1 MNTKQ
6 VGDISQIKVM
16 TRLLQK
22 EYSVSVPFGDNQRYD
37 LIFDDGNLKKV
48 QCKTGRI
55 KDNAITFPTASTYAH
70 RGGKRKDYSNEID
83 FFGVY
88 CPDNDTVY
96 LVEIESIKECGAAA
110 TLRLSPPKNNQT
122 KGIRY
127 AKDFEF

>member
-6 VGDISQIKVM
+6 IGDISQIKVM
-16 TRLLQK
+16 TRFLQK
-22 EYSVSVPFGDNQRYD
+22 EHSVSVPFGDNQRYD
-37 LIFDDGNLKKV
+37 LIFDDGKLHTV

-70 RGGKRKDYSNEID
+70 RGGKRKNYLNEVD

-88 CPDNDTVY
+88 CPDNDMVY
-96 LVEIESIKECGAAA
+96 LIPIEAVKECGAAA
-110 TLRLSPPKNNQT
+110 TLRLVPTKNNQT